1 MRRRFLVALI
11 ALAVIWFSTAS
22 ARAQDKPI
30 ELKLSH
36 WVGVGHNHHKNVLV
50 PWAKMVEE
58 RSKGKLKVTIFP
70 GGVLGKPADHW
81 DIVKDGIADIGW
93 GTHNYTPGRFP
104 LTSAGDLPFIFKTAK
119 GGSRAM
125 WELYQKR
132 LQKEHEGVKVL
143 WVFVH
148 PPGQLHLGKKPVK
161 TLEDLAGMKIRSP
174 GGQVAALVKTL
185 GAVPVTMA
193 APEVYSS
200 LERGVVDGTVFPW
213 EAIFGFK
220 LSEVLRHHT
229 VANLY
234 VSTFFITMNQK
245 KYDSLPADLKKV
257 IDDLSGAWGAE
268 FAGAAWDKGEEDGI
282 AAAKKA
288 GAQIYALPADERQ
301 RWIQKAKPVE
311 DEWMTSMESKGL
323 PGRQVLADLRELVK
337 RFDP

>member
-1 MRRRFLVALI
+1 MRRWFLAALI
-11 ALAVIWFSTAS
+11 ALALLGLSAAPAS
-22 ARAQDKPI
+22 AQDKPI

-58 RSKGKLKVTIFP
+58 RSKGRLKVTIFP

-81 DIVKDGIADIGW
+81 DMVKDGIADIGW

-125 WELYQKR
+125 WELYQKH

-148 PPGQLHLGKKPVK
+148 PPAQLHLAKKPVK
-161 TLEDLAGMKIRSP
+161 TLEDLAGMKLRSP

-185 GAVPVTMA
+185 GATPVTMA
-193 APEVYSS
+193 APEVYNA

-220 LSEVLRHHT
+220 LSEVLKHHT

-245 KYDSLPADLKKV
+245 KYDSLPPDLKKV
-257 IDDLSGAWGAE
+257 VDELSGAWGAE

-288 GAQIYALPADERQ
+288 GAQTHVLTAEERQ

-311 DEWMTSMESKGL
+311 DEWITSVGSKGL
-323 PGRQVLADLRELVK
+323 PGKQVLADLRELVK